1 MEKTTLKKNQ
11 TAKVQTK
18 NGKQYSYQ
26 YIDIAQ
32 IHEYLEDNNMKYY
45 QYIDRIDGDDYIMTV
60 KIIDGKEQPALR
72 GSRVVDATLF
82 GTDNPAQQQGSA
94 LTYARRYSLL
104 MAFGLATEDDD
115 AQSLSRP
122 KEVKPMTIAQAKEV
136 VITFGKKHPNEKL
149 VDIFKTDK
157 GYLDWLLENDK
168 TDENIKQAIRLV
180 YADNNVQILT
190 DEDKAKKLTLMGDL
204 NELFLKT
211 GVDRESMYKHYK
223 VTTDG
228 DMTIEQLEDAI
239 SKLKGKVA

>member
-1 MEKTTLKKNQ
+1 
-11 TAKVQTK
+11 
-18 NGKQYSYQ
+18 
-26 YIDIAQ
+26 
-32 IHEYLEDNNMKYY
+32 
-45 QYIDRIDGDDYIMTV
+45 MTV

-122 KEVKPMTIAQAKEV
+122 KEVKPMTIAQAKEI